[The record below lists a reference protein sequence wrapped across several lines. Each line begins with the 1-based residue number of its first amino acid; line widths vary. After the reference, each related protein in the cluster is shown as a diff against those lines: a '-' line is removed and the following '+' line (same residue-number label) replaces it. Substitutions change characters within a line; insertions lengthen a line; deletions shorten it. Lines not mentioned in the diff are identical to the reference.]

1 VESLK
6 RSLSRTK
13 KGGRVLVFGVGNSSG
28 IGDSKTAAD
37 RAKKWIDRNEKA
49 LLAEKKRNKKDTD
62 LYE

>member
-1 VESLK
+1 
-6 RSLSRTK
+6 
-13 KGGRVLVFGVGNSSG
+13 VGNSSG
-28 IGDSKTAAD
+28 IGDSKAAAD